1 MLVEFINDYGTAILY
16 TIVTAVFGY
25 LGLVVKS
32 LVAKYLDDKTKRDVA
47 KTVVKA
53 VEQVY
58 KDLDGAEKLNQ
69 ALTAASEMLA
79 SKGIT
84 VTDLELRMLVE
95 AAVGEFNDV
104 FHSQAAATE

>member
-25 LGLVVKS
+25 LGLVFKS

-58 KDLDGAEKLNQ
+58 KDLDGEEKLNQ
-69 ALTAASEMLA
+69 ALSAASEMLA

>member
-1 MLVEFINDYGTAILY
+1 MFVEFINDYGTAILY

-25 LGLVVKS
+25 LGLVVKN

-53 VEQVY
+53 VEQIY
-58 KDLDGAEKLNQ
+58 KDLNGEEKLDR
-69 ALTAASEMLA
+69 ALAAAAEMLA

-95 AAVGEFNDV
+95 AAVGEFNGV
-104 FHSQAAATE
+104 FHGQTAVTE

>member
-1 MLVEFINDYGTAILY
+1 MFAEFINDYGTTILY
-16 TIVTAVFGY
+16 TLVTAVFGY
-25 LGLVVKS
+25 LGLVVKN
-32 LVAKYLDDKTKRDVA
+32 LVTKYLNDKTKRDVA

-53 VEQVY
+53 VEQIY
-58 KDLDGAEKLNQ
+58 KDLDGDEKLAR
-69 ALTAASEMLA
+69 ALAAASEMLA

-104 FHSQAAATE
+104 FHNQTTVTE

>member
-58 KDLDGAEKLNQ
+58 KDLDGEEKLNQ
-69 ALTAASEMLA
+69 ALSAASEMLA